1 MPIEWVGES
10 FSSAYTAENTR
21 RVDALAKGPPN
32 REEENPSKKGRSTSR
47 NPYRD
52 TMKNR
57 PQRFERAVYAK
68 EIMQTRISTVSQED
82 PLSKVLDIVLNHGM
96 LHIPVLQKAGK
107 LDGMITYF
115 NVLEATTRQNM
126 PLDTKAIRV
135 MNSRVLTA
143 TGNTT
148 LHELSRVMVMEK
160 VDAVPILDNAQK
172 LIGLVTTTE
181 MMECIVHH
189 SKLNVWI

>member
-10 FSSAYTAENTR
+10 LSSAYTAENTR
-21 RVDALAKGPPN
+21 RVDALAKGPPK
-32 REEENPSKKGRSTSR
+32 REEENTPKQGKSSSR
-47 NPYRD
+47 NPY
-52 TMKNR
+52 TNTFQNR
-57 PQRFERAVYAK
+57 PQRLERAVYAK
-68 EIMQTRISTVSQED
+68 EIMQTRLATVTQED
-82 PLSKVLDIVLNHGM
+82 PLTRVLDIVLNNHM
-96 LHIPVLQKAGK
+96 LHIPVLQKGGK
-107 LDGMITYF
+107 LAGMITYF

-126 PLDTKAIRV
+126 PPDTKAIRV

-160 VDAVPILDNAQK
+160 IDAVPILDNAQK

>member
-10 FSSAYTAENTR
+10 LSSAYTADSTR
-21 RVDALAKGPPN
+21 RVDALSKGPPN
-32 REEENPSKKGRSTSR
+32 REDEKASKQGKSYSR
-47 NPYRD
+47 NPYRE
-52 TMKNR
+52 TIQNR
-57 PQRFERAVYAK
+57 PQRLERAVYAK
-68 EIMQTRISTVSQED
+68 EIMQTRVSTVSQDD
-82 PLSKVLDIVLNHGM
+82 PLSRVLEIMLNHSM
-96 LHIPVLQKAGK
+96 LHIPVIQKGGK
-107 LDGMITYF
+107 LEGMITYY
-115 NVLEATTRQNM
+115 NLLEATTRQNM
-126 PLDTKAIRV
+126 PLDTKAIRI

-172 LIGLVTTTE
+172 LVGLVTTTE

>member
-10 FSSAYTAENTR
+10 LSSAYTTGNTR
-21 RVDALAKGPPN
+21 PVDPLSKGPSDK
-32 REEENPSKKGRSTSR
+32 EEETPSKKGRPSAR

-52 TMKNR
+52 TLKNR

-68 EIMQTRISTVSQED
+68 EIMQTRLATVTQED
-82 PLSKVLDIVLNHGM
+82 PLTKVLDIVLNHSM
-96 LHIPVLQKAGK
+96 LHVPVIQKGGK
-107 LDGMITYF
+107 LAGMITYF
-115 NVLEATTRQNM
+115 NLLEITARQQM
-126 PLDTKAIRV
+126 PQDTKAIRV